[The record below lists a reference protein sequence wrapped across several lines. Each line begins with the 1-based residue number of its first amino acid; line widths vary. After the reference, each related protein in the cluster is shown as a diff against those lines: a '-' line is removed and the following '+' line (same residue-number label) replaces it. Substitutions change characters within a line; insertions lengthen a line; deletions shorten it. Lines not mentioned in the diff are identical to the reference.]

1 MLGVLYLRLH
11 ALPEH
16 IAHRTGK
23 VQLQIVAVLG
33 LLALF
38 THNHVYW
45 IAGLLLALIPLPD
58 FSTPLAGMAASLAK
72 MADRRRTPARPRG
85 DSVAAACSRNPGAA
99 ACPRGQGLEPCLSCF
114 CARCSRSFPTTS
126 FGVTGKESAS
136 DARSRSIRSGSSSAG
151 GLPPASFLHCC

>member
-1 MLGVLYLRLH
+1 MAPHHLPAFITAPGETDVLLYVMVGFLLFVIVMLGVLYLRLH

-58 FSTPLAGMAASLAK
+58 FSTPLAGMADSLAK
-72 MADRRRTPARPRG
+72 MADRRRTPA
-85 DSVAAACSRNPGAA
+85 
-99 ACPRGQGLEPCLSCF
+99 Q
-114 CARCSRSFPTTS
+114 
-126 FGVTGKESAS
+126 
-136 DARSRSIRSGSSSAG
+136 I
-151 GLPPASFLHCC
+151 

>member
-72 MADRRRTPARPRG
+72 MADRRRP
-85 DSVAAACSRNPGAA
+85 
-99 ACPRGQGLEPCLSCF
+99 
-114 CARCSRSFPTTS
+114 
-126 FGVTGKESAS
+126 SAQ
-136 DARSRSIRSGSSSAG
+136 IEVIQ
-151 GLPPASFLHCC
+151 LQPPAPEIPEPLPVREVKDLSHA

>member
-58 FSTPLAGMAASLAK
+58 FSTPLAGMATSLAK
-72 MADRRRTPARPRG
+72 MADRKRTSPK
-85 DSVAAACSRNPGAA
+85 
-99 ACPRGQGLEPCLSCF
+99 LEVIQLQ
-114 CARCSRSFPTTS
+114 
-126 FGVTGKESAS
+126 
-136 DARSRSIRSGSSSAG
+136 
-151 GLPPASFLHCC
+151 PPAPESTEPLPVREVKDLSHA

>member
-1 MLGVLYLRLH
+1 LGPHHLPAFITAPGETDVLLYVMVAFLLFVIVMLGVLYLRLH

-45 IAGLLLALIPLPD
+45 IAGLLLALIRFRIDARRDGCL
-58 FSTPLAGMAASLAK
+58 LVK
-72 MADRRRTPARPRG
+72 MADRRRPSAAEVIQLQPLLPKSR
-85 DSVAAACSRNPGAA
+85 AAAWRES
-99 ACPRGQGLEPCLSCF
+99 GLDH
-114 CARCSRSFPTTS
+114 A
-126 FGVTGKESAS
+126 
-136 DARSRSIRSGSSSAG
+136 
-151 GLPPASFLHCC
+151 

>member
-1 MLGVLYLRLH
+1 MSEAVNPLAPHHLPAFITAPGETDVLLYVMVGVLLFAIIMLGVLYLRLH

-72 MADRRRTPARPRG
+72 MADRRRPSAKIEVIQLQPPAPEIPEPLPAREVK
-85 DSVAAACSRNPGAA
+85 DLTHA
-99 ACPRGQGLEPCLSCF
+99 
-114 CARCSRSFPTTS
+114 
-126 FGVTGKESAS
+126 
-136 DARSRSIRSGSSSAG
+136 
-151 GLPPASFLHCC
+151 

>member
-1 MLGVLYLRLH
+1 MSEAVNPLAPHHLPAFITAPGETDVLLYVMVGVLLFAIIMLGVLYLRLH

-16 IAHRTGK
+16 IAHSTGK

-72 MADRRRTPARPRG
+72 MADRKCTLSRVELIQLQPPTPE
-85 DSVAAACSRNPGAA
+85 ST
-99 ACPRGQGLEPCLSCF
+99 EPLPVRKVKDLSH
-114 CARCSRSFPTTS
+114 A
-126 FGVTGKESAS
+126 
-136 DARSRSIRSGSSSAG
+136 
-151 GLPPASFLHCC
+151 